1 MKIIRNKFIPFKGYK
16 AINIFGVVFTRSDQ
30 KLSDVTINH
39 EKIHTAQMRET
50 LYVFFYPLYLLI
62 WVFKGFSY
70 DRHPMEDECEAHETD
85 PGYLKRRKLFAW
97 LRGGNT
103 HSVNNDDL

>member
-1 MKIIRNKFIPFKGYK
+1 MKIIRNKFIPFKGFK

-30 KLSDVTINH
+30 KLSEVTINH

-50 LYVFFYPLYLLI
+50 LYVLYYPLYLLA
-62 WVFKGFSY
+62 WAFVGFSY
-70 DRHPMEDECEAHETD
+70 DRHPMENECEAHEAD

-97 LRGGNT
+97 LRGSDV
-103 HSVNNDDL
+103 HSVNNDNL

>member
-30 KLSDVTINH
+30 ELSDVTINH
-39 EKIHTAQMRET
+39 EKIHTAQIREA
-50 LYVFFYPLYLLI
+50 LYMFYYPLYLLA
-62 WVFKGFSY
+62 WAFVGFSY

-97 LRGGNT
+97 LRGSDVP
-103 HSVNNDDL
+103 SVNNDDL